1 MASRTT
7 VCPSCQEA
15 VPSGRLSCPSCGVLL
30 ASVAGAPSPRRT
42 RKPPAAEP
50 ADAVAPVESAPKPA
64 GAYVPPTASS
74 GPFLLPARAWA
85 GITSASPRPMAGLGL
100 GARPMATAGGAV
112 ASMSGASAGGILV
125 KVPTRPPAAPA
136 ARLPAVTPAPQPGPT
151 TATAA
156 AHGVTDEADEGDA
169 VEAGWLE
176 AAAGWLM
183 IIGSAVAILGFLLPW
198 SRSVIG
204 STGVGSYFDTWGI
217 ANPSHVLVVLALA
230 AALGLAIV
238 ANPIPTWIRT
248 CAVGL
253 ALGGLLLGLTW
264 PYLFGPLGAGPGVL
278 AILVGGVMLAIAGIL
293 DLVEARH
300 GPADPLV

>member
-15 VPSGRLSCPSCGVLL
+15 VPSGRLSCPSCGLLL
-30 ASVAGAPSPRRT
+30 ASVAGAPPRRRT
-42 RKPPAAEP
+42 RKPTGPEP
-50 ADAVAPVESAPKPA
+50 VAIPPAPVPA
-64 GAYVPPTASS
+64 GAYVPPAASS
-74 GPFLLPARAWA
+74 GPLLLPARAWA

-100 GARPMATAGGAV
+100 SARPMATAGGS
-112 ASMSGASAGGILV
+112 ASMSSGSAGILV
-125 KVPTRPPAAPA
+125 KVPTRAPAPPAPRSAGTA
-136 ARLPAVTPAPQPGPT
+136 AQPAVAATSAAVAVSNAAVTAP
-151 TATAA
+151 
-156 AHGVTDEADEGDA
+156 DDADDV

-204 STGVGSYFDTWGI
+204 AEGVGSYFDTWGI

-253 ALGGLLLGLTW
+253 ALGGLLVGLTW

-278 AILVGGVMLAIAGIL
+278 AILVGGIMLAVAGIL

-300 GPADPLV
+300 APAESLV

>member
-15 VPSGRLSCPSCGVLL
+15 VPSGRLSCPACGLLL
-30 ASVAGAPSPRRT
+30 ASVAGAPPARR
-42 RKPPAAEP
+42 RAPKPAAPEP
-50 ADAVAPVESAPKPA
+50 VAAVASEPKPA
-64 GAYVPPTASS
+64 GAYVPPATSS

-100 GARPMATAGGAV
+100 AARPMATAGGAV
-112 ASMSGASAGGILV
+112 AMSSASTGGILV
-125 KVPTRPPAAPA
+125 KVPTRPPAAPPSRPTA
-136 ARLPAVTPAPQPGPT
+136 AAPAPQPAPT
-151 TATAA
+151 TTAVGAPQATSA
-156 AHGVTDEADEGDA
+156 TDATDDAFEAT
-169 VEAGWLE
+169 WIE

-198 SRSVIG
+198 SRTVIG
-204 STGVGSYFDTWGI
+204 AEGAGTYFDTWGI

-238 ANPIPTWIRT
+238 ANPIPTWVRT
-248 CAVGL
+248 CAVGV
-253 ALGGLLLGLTW
+253 ALGGLLVGLTW

-278 AILVGGVMLAIAGIL
+278 AILVGGIMLAVAGIL

-300 GPADPLV
+300 AQTDPLV

>member
-7 VCPSCQEA
+7 ICPSCQEA
-15 VPSGRLSCPSCGVLL
+15 VPSGRLSCPSCGLLL
-30 ASVAGAPSPRRT
+30 ASVAGAPPRRRT
-42 RKPPAAEP
+42 RKPSTPEP
-50 ADAVAPVESAPKPA
+50 VAVPEAPMPA
-64 GAYVPPTASS
+64 GAYVPPSTSS

-100 GARPMATAGGAV
+100 GTRPMATAGGSV
-112 ASMSGASAGGILV
+112 ALSRGAASGILV
-125 KVPTRPPAAPA
+125 KVPTRAPAPPAPRPPA
-136 ARLPAVTPAPQPGPT
+136 SAPT
-151 TATAA
+151 TSAPTDVDATTAA
-156 AHGVTDEADEGDA
+156 GEADDE
-169 VEAGWLE
+169 VEAGWME

-198 SRSVIG
+198 ARSVIG
-204 STGVGSYFDTWGI
+204 AEGVGSYFDTWGI

-253 ALGGLLLGLTW
+253 TLGGLLVGLTW

-278 AILVGGVMLAIAGIL
+278 AILVGGVMLAAAGIL

-300 GPADPLV
+300 APAESLV

>member
-7 VCPSCQEA
+7 ICPSCQEA
-15 VPSGRLSCPSCGVLL
+15 VPGGRLSCPSCGLLL
-30 ASVAGAPSPRRT
+30 ASVAGAPPRRRT
-42 RKPPAAEP
+42 RKPTAPEP
-50 ADAVAPVESAPKPA
+50 VAAVASEPKPA
-64 GAYVPPTASS
+64 GAYVPPTTSP

-100 GARPMATAGGAV
+100 GARPMATAGGAG
-112 ASMSGASAGGILV
+112 SMSSGSTGGILV
-125 KVPTRPPAAPA
+125 KVPTRPPTAPA
-136 ARLPAVTPAPQPGPT
+136 PRPAAAAPAPQPAT
-151 TATAA
+151 TNAPDVPHDAGEAT
-156 AHGVTDEADEGDA
+156 
-169 VEAGWLE
+169 WIE

-198 SRSVIG
+198 SRTVIG
-204 STGVGSYFDTWGI
+204 AEGAGSYFDTWGI

-253 ALGGLLLGLTW
+253 VLGGLLVGLTW

-278 AILVGGVMLAIAGIL
+278 AILVGGVMLAVAGIL

-300 GPADPLV
+300 AQTDPLV